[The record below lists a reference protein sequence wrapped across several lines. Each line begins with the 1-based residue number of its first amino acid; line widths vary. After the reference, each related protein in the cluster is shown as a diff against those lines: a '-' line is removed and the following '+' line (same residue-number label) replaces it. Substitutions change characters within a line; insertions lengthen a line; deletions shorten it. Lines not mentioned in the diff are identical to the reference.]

1 MDNNFTCNKCNKQF
15 KKKWLLT
22 YHQNKKIPCDKNI
35 ESNKC
40 VHCNKELSK
49 KTKMSSHLKNCKV
62 YNEYE
67 LKQERKNNH
76 KELKKLNNRI
86 KEIEN
91 KNNLQDDKIEELS
104 DKIEEQDGKIE
115 KLNNKVEE
123 QNNINKEQNDKIEE
137 LKKEIEIL
145 KSKNKRIT
153 KDVKVLKKSIKEEK
167 ELKNINVYDKIK
179 ISKKDR
185 IKYLKSNL
193 NIYEL
198 VVEEFIKTYY
208 VNEKK
213 PENHLLYITDMN
225 RNKIKYYDGNKWIDG
240 DKKRVMRQVMRNCII
255 QILDIDKD
263 DKEELKLVNE
273 MWKNTSDNAID
284 LLYLRSCF
292 SLVDDEGKIQF
303 KGLYNSILNI
313 MNTAIYNGKNM
324 INKSVVNDNN
334 INNKIISIEDDVKKL
349 KNDKNNNKDRID
361 NIKWSLDE
369 LDY

>member
-1 MDNNFTCNKCNKQF
+1 
-15 KKKWLLT
+15 
-22 YHQNKKIPCDKNI
+22 
-35 ESNKC
+35 
-40 VHCNKELSK
+40 
-49 KTKMSSHLKNCKV
+49 MSSHLKKCKV

-67 LKQERKNNH
+67 LKQERKNNN
-76 KELKKLNNRI
+76 KELKKLNNKI
-86 KEIEN
+86 KEIEDKN
-91 KNNLQDDKIEELS
+91 KEYDNKFEELS
-104 DKIEEQDGKIE
+104 D
-115 KLNNKVEE
+115 KVEE
-123 QNNINKEQNDKIEE
+123 QNNINKEQNDKIENLNNQVEE
-137 LKKEIEIL
+137 LKKEIELL
-145 KSKNKRIT
+145 KNKNKRIT

-167 ELKNINVYDKIK
+167 EKKNTNIYDKIK

-185 IKYLKSNL
+185 IKYLKGNL

-208 VNEKK
+208 VNEDK

-255 QILDIDKD
+255 QILDIDRD
-263 DKEELKLVNE
+263 DEEELKMVNE

-324 INKSVVNDNN
+324 INKSVVDDNN
-334 INNKIISIEDDVKKL
+334 INKKVILIEDDIKKL
-349 KNDKNNNKDRID
+349 KNDKNDNKNKI
-361 NIKWSLDE
+361 IKLKD
-369 LDY
+369 DIQN

>member
-1 MDNNFTCNKCNKQF
+1 MDNTFSCDKCYKVFKQ
-15 KKKWLLT
+15 KKSLL
-22 YHQNKKIPCDKNI
+22 YHQNKKIPCNKVI
-35 ESNKC
+35 ESNEC
-40 VHCNKELSK
+40 DHCNMKLST
-49 KTKMSSHLKNCKV
+49 KTKMSSHLKKCKV

-67 LKQERKNNH
+67 LKQERKHNN
-76 KELKKLNNRI
+76 KELKKLNNKI
-86 KEIEN
+86 KEIEDKN
-91 KNNLQDDKIEELS
+91 KEYDNKFEELS
-104 DKIEEQDGKIE
+104 D
-115 KLNNKVEE
+115 KVEE
-123 QNNINKEQNDKIEE
+123 QNNINKEQNDKIENLNNQVEE
-137 LKKEIEIL
+137 LKKEIELL
-145 KSKNKRIT
+145 KNKNKRIT

-167 ELKNINVYDKIK
+167 EKKNTNVYDKIK

-208 VNEKK
+208 VNKNK

-263 DKEELKLVNE
+263 DEEELKLVNE

-324 INKSVVNDNN
+324 INKSVVEDNN
-334 INNKIISIEDDVKKL
+334 INKKVILIEDDIKKL
-349 KNDKNNNKDRID
+349 KNDKNDNKDKI
-361 NIKWSLDE
+361 IKLKD
-369 LDY
+369 DIQN

>member
-1 MDNNFTCNKCNKQF
+1 MDNTFLCDKCNKVF
-15 KKKWLLT
+15 KQKKSLI
-22 YHQNKKIPCDKNI
+22 YHQNKKIPCDKII
-35 ESNKC
+35 ENNKC
-40 VHCNKELSK
+40 DYCDKELSI
-49 KTKMSSHLKNCKV
+49 KTKISHHLKNCKV

-67 LKQERKNNH
+67 LKQERKNNN
-76 KELKKLNNRI
+76 KELKRLNNKI

-91 KNNLQDDKIEELS
+91 KFDDKIDELS
-104 DKIEEQDGKIE
+104 DKIE
-115 KLNNKVEE
+115 
-123 QNNINKEQNDKIEE
+123 EQNDKIEE

-145 KSKNKRIT
+145 KNKNNKIN
-153 KDVKVLKKSIKEEK
+153 KEVKVLKKIIKEEK
-167 ELKNINVYDKIK
+167 DKKNTNIYDKIQ
-179 ISKKDR
+179 ISKEDR

-198 VVEEFIKTYY
+198 VVDKFIKSYY

-225 RNKIKYYDGNKWIDG
+225 RNKIKYYDGNEWIDG

-255 QILDIDKD
+255 QILDIDRN

-273 MWKNTSDNAID
+273 MWKNTSDNSID

-313 MNTAIYNGKNM
+313 INTAIYNGKNM
-324 INKSVVNDNN
+324 INKSVVEDNN
-334 INNKIISIEDDVKKL
+334 INKKIISIEGDIKQLKK
-349 KNDKNNNKDRID
+349 DKTNNKDKIVNLKD
-361 NIKWSLDE
+361 NKKKMTKQIKN
-369 LDY
+369 

>member
-1 MDNNFTCNKCNKQF
+1 MDNNFTCHKCNKQF
-15 KKKWLLT
+15 KQKVSLN
-22 YHQNKKIPCDKNI
+22 YHLNRKIPCDKNI
-35 ESNKC
+35 KSNKC
-40 VHCNKELSK
+40 VYCDKELSK

-86 KEIEN
+86 KEIED
-91 KNNLQDDKIEELS
+91 KSLLQDDIIKE
-104 DKIEEQDGKIE
+104 
-115 KLNNKVEE
+115 LNNKVEE
-123 QNNINKEQNDKIEE
+123 QNKKQNDKIEE
-137 LKKEIEIL
+137 LKNEIEL
-145 KSKNKRIT
+145 LKNKNNKIN
-153 KDVKVLKKSIKEEK
+153 KEVKVLKKIIKEEK
-167 ELKNINVYDKIK
+167 EKKNINIYDKIK
-179 ISKKDR
+179 ISKEDR

-208 VNEKK
+208 VNKDK

-225 RNKIKYYDGNKWIDG
+225 RNKIKYYDGNEWIDG

-255 QILDIDKD
+255 QILDIDRN

-273 MWKNTSDNAID
+273 MWKNTSDNSID

-313 MNTAIYNGKNM
+313 INTAIYNGKNM
-324 INKSVVNDNN
+324 INKSVVEDNN
-334 INNKIISIEDDVKKL
+334 INKKIISIEGDIKQLKK
-349 KNDKNNNKDRID
+349 DKTNNKDKIVNLKD
-361 NIKWSLDE
+361 NKKKMTKQIKN
-369 LDY
+369 

>member
-1 MDNNFTCNKCNKQF
+1 MDNTFSCDKCYKVFKQ
-15 KKKWLLT
+15 KKSLL
-22 YHQNKKIPCDKNI
+22 YHQNKKTPCNKII
-35 ESNKC
+35 ESNEC
-40 VHCNKELSK
+40 VHCNMKLST
-49 KTKMSSHLKNCKV
+49 KTKMSSHLKKCKV

-67 LKQERKNNH
+67 LKQERKNNN
-76 KELKKLNNRI
+76 KELKKLNNKI
-86 KEIEN
+86 KEIEDKN
-91 KNNLQDDKIEELS
+91 KEYDNKFEELS
-104 DKIEEQDGKIE
+104 D
-115 KLNNKVEE
+115 KVEE
-123 QNNINKEQNDKIEE
+123 QNNINKEQNDKIEKLNNQVEE
-137 LKKEIEIL
+137 LKKEIELL
-145 KSKNKRIT
+145 KSKNKRIS

-167 ELKNINVYDKIK
+167 EKKNTNVYDKIK

-208 VNEKK
+208 VNEEK

-255 QILDIDKD
+255 QILDIDRND
-263 DKEELKLVNE
+263 EEELKLVNE

-292 SLVDDEGKIQF
+292 SLVDDEGKIKF

-313 MNTAIYNGKNM
+313 INTAIYNGKNM

-334 INNKIISIEDDVKKL
+334 INKKVILIEDDIKKL
-349 KNDKNNNKDRID
+349 KNDKNNNKDKI
-361 NIKWSLDE
+361 IKLKD
-369 LDY
+369 DIKI

>member
-1 MDNNFTCNKCNKQF
+1 MDNNFTCDKCNTVF
-15 KKKWLLT
+15 KRKSYLI
-22 YHQNKKIPCDKNI
+22 YHQNKKIPCDKVI
-35 ESNKC
+35 KSNKC
-40 VHCNKELSK
+40 VYCDKELST

-86 KEIEN
+86 KEIED
-91 KNNLQDDKIEELS
+91 KSILQD
-104 DKIEEQDGKIE
+104 
-115 KLNNKVEE
+115 
-123 QNNINKEQNDKIEE
+123 NINKEQNDKIEKINNTLEEQNNKIEE
-137 LKKEIEIL
+137 LKNEIEVL
-145 KSKNKRIT
+145 KSKNKKISKT
-153 KDVKVLKKSIKEEK
+153 VKILKKSIEEEK
-167 ELKNINVYDKIK
+167 EKKNINIYDKIK
-179 ISKKDR
+179 ISKEDR

-208 VNEKK
+208 VNKDK

-255 QILDIDKD
+255 QILDIDKND
-263 DKEELKLVNE
+263 EEELKLVNE

-324 INKSVVNDNN
+324 INKSVVEDNN
-334 INNKIISIEDDVKKL
+334 INKKIISIEGDVKEL
-349 KNDKNNNKDRID
+349 KNDKTNNKNKIVELKD
-361 NIKWSLDE
+361 NKKKMKKQIKN
-369 LDY
+369 

>member
-1 MDNNFTCNKCNKQF
+1 MDNTFSCDKCYKVFKQ
-15 KKKWLLT
+15 KKSLL
-22 YHQNKKIPCDKNI
+22 YHQNKKTPCNKVI

-40 VHCNKELSK
+40 VHCDKELSK
-49 KTKMSSHLKNCKV
+49 KTKMSIHLKNCKV

-67 LKQERKNNH
+67 LKQERKNNN
-76 KELKKLNNRI
+76 KELKKLNNKI
-86 KEIEN
+86 MEIE
-91 KNNLQDDKIEELS
+91 DKYEELS
-104 DKIEEQDGKIE
+104 D
-115 KLNNKVEE
+115 KVEE
-123 QNNINKEQNDKIEE
+123 QNNINKEQNDKIEKLNNQVEE
-137 LKKEIEIL
+137 LKKEIELL
-145 KSKNKRIT
+145 KSKNKRIS

-167 ELKNINVYDKIK
+167 EKKNTNVYDKIK

-208 VNEKK
+208 VNEEK

-255 QILDIDKD
+255 QILDIDRND
-263 DKEELKLVNE
+263 EEELKLVNE

-292 SLVDDEGKIQF
+292 SLVDDEGKIKF

-313 MNTAIYNGKNM
+313 INTAIYNGKNM

-334 INNKIISIEDDVKKL
+334 INKKVILIEDDIKKL
-349 KNDKNNNKDRID
+349 KNDKNNNKDKI
-361 NIKWSLDE
+361 IKLKD
-369 LDY
+369 DIKI